1 MRGQLAR
8 LLGVAELPTI
18 SVRVLERE
26 AVQHC
31 GLDGPFRLLTV
42 DDRDI
47 AFDDAPTRGRL
58 MLDPAEVQNAAV
70 RYDRISELATSVG
83 PSRALIERAMETYV

>member
-1 MRGQLAR
+1 
-8 LLGVAELPTI
+8 
-18 SVRVLERE
+18 VRVLERE
-26 AVQHC
+26 AGQHC

-47 AFDDAPTRGRL
+47 AFDDASTRGRL

-70 RYDRISELATSVG
+70 KYDRISELATPVG
-83 PSRALIERAMETYV
+83 PSRALIERAMETFQ